1 MTLADTLAYA
11 RTLEI
16 TDKAVKALEA
26 DNGNL
31 CVSSNS
37 VNLVHNQ
44 QGNSG
49 AQSPST
55 RENSDH
61 AKGVDKSEH
70 MNSNRVVR
78 RYVIIVVITT
88 MQRSLSECRAKGKS
102 CFACGKQNHFASM
115 CRSSRGRNT
124 SSKPSEKKGD
134 FNIRSVTDKAEKSES
149 SDEDSYVFTVPPPVE
164 KKGTETA
171 SKVKTIPVVVEK
183 TNIRMMLTL
192 GQQ

>member
-1 MTLADTLAYA
+1 MTEETIDQYCIRLQQQAIICEFSNSEHEIKIQLVEACLSSRGRRKAIQEDFTLADTLAYA

-16 TDKAVKALEA
+16 TDKAVKALEADKAVKALEA

-61 AKGVDKSEH
+61 ANGVRQEQTHEQQQSGKKVCYNCGDNCYAGH
-70 MNSNRVVR
+70 
-78 RYVIIVVITT
+78 
-88 MQRSLSECRAKGKS
+88 LSKCRAKGKS
-102 CFACGKQNHFASM
+102 CFGCGKQNHFASV
-115 CRSSRGRNT
+115 S
-124 SSKPSEKKGD
+124 
-134 FNIRSVTDKAEKSES
+134 
-149 SDEDSYVFTVPPPVE
+149 
-164 KKGTETA
+164 
-171 SKVKTIPVVVEK
+171 
-183 TNIRMMLTL
+183 
-192 GQQ
+192 